1 MQVSVMTNSGAL
13 PAPNLL
19 LASLPAQ
26 KQRRLLR
33 LSEVAVLRPTEE
45 LYDVGQAVEFVHFP
59 KKGCVIS
66 LVKVL
71 DDGAAFDAGW
81 VGYEGFTGLAALS
94 EGETTFRAMVRIG
107 GEAFRL
113 RASDLKTELRDYRKW
128 QELLLRYLHYFL
140 MLVSQRSGC
149 NRFHPLQP
157 HFCSTLLNLHDR
169 IAGDDLEITHE
180 VFAKMMGVR
189 RVGITQAARKLQDE
203 GVIRYS
209 WGKLTILDR
218 QRLETHACVC
228 HKQMTQAYQRLLD
241 PAWPYR

>member
-1 MQVSVMTNSGAL
+1 MSETPSS
-13 PAPNLL
+13 PETNLL

-33 LSEVAVLRPTEE
+33 LCEVVALRAAED
-45 LYDVGQAVEFVHFP
+45 LQDVGQAIEFVHFP

-66 LVKVL
+66 LIKVL
-71 DDGAAFDAGW
+71 DDGGTFDAGW
-81 VGYEGFTGLAALS
+81 VGYEGFAGLAALS
-94 EGETTFRAMVRIG
+94 EGETPFRATVRVG

-113 RASDLKTELRDYRKW
+113 RANDLKTELRDNRKW
-128 QELLLRYLHYFL
+128 FEILLRYLHFFL
-140 MLVSQRSGC
+140 VHVSQRSGC

-157 HFCSTLLNLHDR
+157 HFCSLLLNMHDR
-169 IAGDDLEITHE
+169 ITGDDLEITHE

-189 RVGITQAARKLQDE
+189 RVGITLAARKLQDE

-228 HKQMTQAYQRLLD
+228 HKQMTQTYQRLLD

>member
-1 MQVSVMTNSGAL
+1 MTEQPSS
-13 PAPNLL
+13 PETNLL

-33 LSEVAVLRPTEE
+33 LCDVVALRATEE
-45 LYDVGQAVEFVHFP
+45 LYDVGKAVEFVYFP
-59 KKGCVIS
+59 KKSCVIS

-71 DDGAAFDAGW
+71 DDGAAFDAAW

-94 EGETTFRAMVRIG
+94 EVETTFRAMVRIG

-113 RASDLKTELRDYRKW
+113 PAHDLKAELGDYRKW
-128 QELLLRYLHYFL
+128 HEVLLRYLHYFL
-140 MLVSQRSGC
+140 TQVSQRSGC

-157 HFCSTLLNLHDR
+157 HFCSVLLNMHDR
-169 IAGDDLEITHE
+169 IKGDDLEITHE
-180 VFAKMMGVR
+180 VFAKIMGVR
-189 RVGITQAARKLQDE
+189 RVGITQAALKLQDE
-203 GVIRYS
+203 SVIRYS

-218 QRLETHACVC
+218 ERLESHACVC

-241 PAWPYR
+241 PDWPYR